1 MLYRA
6 ALPALVAL
14 CFNIAG
20 VAAIPAAQITPAPVV
35 RDYGTTPEPSI
46 PGSCLTTWDDFE
58 HTTGGVSVNC
68 FTYTSTT
75 RPANCPVCTADST
88 LVCPLF
94 IYVTTSQV
102 PCSTDC
108 CPTTA
113 TAYVDGAC
121 PTCGQ
126 CNIPTETII
135 ETTGCPATA
144 TTTDAAD
151 PTETPS
157 CWLPEGCPAL
167 SSSSGY

>member
-1 MLYRA
+1 MRRA
-6 ALPALVAL
+6 IQHAKYKLL
-14 CFNIAG
+14 IAIKI
-20 VAAIPAAQITPAPVV
+20 ATCSA
-35 RDYGTTPEPSI
+35 
-46 PGSCLTTWDDFE
+46 
-58 HTTGGVSVNC
+58 
-68 FTYTSTT
+68 
-75 RPANCPVCTADST
+75 CTADST

-102 PCSTDC
+102 PCATDC

-144 TTTDAAD
+144 TATDAAD
-151 PTETPS
+151 PTDEVS

-167 SSSSGY
+167 SSSAGY